1 MPFFNTLTPAQRRV
15 LGWSGLGLALLAVL
29 WLLAPVLS
37 PFVAAAVL
45 AYVLAPGVDG
55 LARRMPRVLAV
66 LIVELLAL
74 LALASLLLL
83 LVPIITKELPLLRE
97 QVPVLAG
104 KVNTALAP
112 WLQKLGV
119 PVALDV
125 PTIKAFVLEHFGD
138 KAGSWVTT
146 VLSSVQIGGS
156 VLLALI
162 GNLVLIPVVL
172 FYLLLDWPNL
182 LQRLWGLVPLRA
194 RDAVGGFL
202 AECDDLLG
210 HYLRGQ
216 LMVMAA
222 LAVYYSAALGI
233 AGFDLALPLGVFTGV
248 AVFIPYVGF
257 GLGLVL
263 TLLAGILE
271 FASWYPVI
279 VVAVV
284 FGFGQLFE
292 SFVLT
297 PRLVGERIGLSPLM
311 VIFAL
316 LAFGHLLG
324 FIGILVALPLSAV
337 LLVALSRVQ
346 KSYLDSSLYRG

>member
-1 MPFFNTLTPAQRRV
+1 MQLTAAQKRL
-15 LGWSGLGLALLAVL
+15 LGWSTIGLTGLVLL

-45 AYVLAPGVDG
+45 AYVLAPAVER
-55 LARRMPRVLAV
+55 LSRRLPRVLAV
-66 LIVELLAL
+66 LIVELLAGLVL
-74 LALASLLLL
+74 LALLL
-83 LVPIITKELPLLRE
+83 LVIPIITKELPLLRE
-97 QVPVLAG
+97 QIPLLAA
-104 KVNTALAP
+104 KLNTELAP

-119 PVALDV
+119 PVQLDV
-125 PTIKAFVLEHFGD
+125 QTLKDFLLEHFGD
-138 KAGSWVTT
+138 KAGSW
-146 VLSSVQIGGS
+146 LSTLLGSVRIGGS

-172 FYLLLDWPNL
+172 FYLLLSWPQL
-182 LQRLWGLVPLRA
+182 LAQVWSLVPPRLRA
-194 RDAVGGFL
+194 STGSFL
-202 AECDDLLG
+202 RECDELLG

-216 LMVMAA
+216 LMLMGVLA
-222 LAVYYSAALGI
+222 LYYSITLAI

-263 TLLAGILE
+263 TLLAGVLE
-271 FASWYPVI
+271 FASWYPVLA
-279 VVAVV
+279 VALI
-284 FGFGQLFE
+284 FGAGQLLE

-324 FIGILVALPLSAV
+324 FVGILVALPLSA
-337 LLVALSRVQ
+337 LALVALRRARE
-346 KSYLDSSLYRG
+346 SYLAGPLYR

>member
-1 MPFFNTLTPAQRRV
+1 MPFFASLTPAQKRA
-15 LGWSGLGLALLAVL
+15 LGWLGLLAVGLLAL

-45 AYVLAPGVDG
+45 AYVLAPAVER

-66 LIVELLAL
+66 LIVE
-74 LALASLLLL
+74 ALAGLVLLSLLLL
-83 LVPIITKELPLLRE
+83 VIPIIVKELPLLRE
-97 QVPVLAG
+97 QIPVLAG
-104 KVNTALAP
+104 RLNDELAP
-112 WLQKLGV
+112 WLARLGLSMS
-119 PVALDV
+119 LDV
-125 PTIKAFVLEHFGD
+125 AGIKAFVLEHFGD
-138 KAGSWVTT
+138 NAGSWAST
-146 VLSSVQIGGS
+146 LLGSLRIGGS
-156 VLLALI
+156 LLLALI

-182 LQRLWGLVPLRA
+182 LQRAWSLVPPRA
-194 RDAVGGFL
+194 REATGDFL
-202 AECDDLLG
+202 RECDELLG

-216 LMVMAA
+216 LLLMGV
-222 LAVYYSAALGI
+222 LAIYYTVCLSV

-271 FASWYPVI
+271 FASWYPLIVI
-279 VVAVV
+279 AVV
-284 FGFGQLFE
+284 FGFGQLLE

-297 PRLVGERIGLSPLM
+297 PRLVGERIGLSPLT

-337 LLVALSRVQ
+337 ALVALRRAREG
-346 KSYLDSSLYRG
+346 YLRSALYR

>member
-1 MPFFNTLTPAQRRV
+1 M
-15 LGWSGLGLALLAVL
+15 
-29 WLLAPVLS
+29 
-37 PFVAAAVL
+37 
-45 AYVLAPGVDG
+45 
-55 LARRMPRVLAV
+55 
-66 LIVELLAL
+66 
-74 LALASLLLL
+74 
-83 LVPIITKELPLLRE
+83 
-97 QVPVLAG
+97 
-104 KVNTALAP
+104 P

-125 PTIKAFVLEHFGD
+125 PTIKAFVLEQFGD
-138 KAGSWVTT
+138 KAGSWLTT
-146 VLSSVQIGGS
+146 LLGSVSIGGS

-182 LQRLWGLVPLRA
+182 MHRLWLLVPLRA
-194 RDAVGGFL
+194 RDTVGGFL

-216 LMVMAA
+216 LMVMGA
-222 LAVYYSAALGI
+222 LAVYYAVALGI
-233 AGFDLALPLGVFTGV
+233 AGFDLAVPLGVFTGL

-271 FASWYPVI
+271 FASWYPVA

-284 FGFGQLFE
+284 FGVGQLLE

-324 FIGILVALPLSAV
+324 FIGILVALPMSAV
-337 LLVALSRVQ
+337 LLVALSRRAKQQLLAEQSVSRMSTRQ
-346 KSYLDSSLYRG
+346 YPLDLEPAPDHRFDRFVPWRQCRACWRTCRR